1 MKKLKKEIVV
11 VVFAIAV
18 FLCGPKRAWALQEG
32 TVENN
37 VLTFTFESD
46 NEDVVNR
53 YNIYLL
59 ANDAKIVTK
68 GKDGANVLPGS
79 DGSGNEN
86 ITEPIAKGTKTGGL
100 TFTDE
105 NGNKVTAA
113 SKVEYSYKYRR
124 GVLTV
129 TVKIYD
135 PSPELTGIALVG
147 ISSDENANY
156 YSDVGGTMDISGYIK
171 EMYHKEEESG
181 QEQESGKSEEEKT
194 YKEAPE
200 IGIGKEVGKH
210 RPPCIL
216 RRLSKLFSA

>member
-1 MKKLKKEIVV
+1 ML
-11 VVFAIAV
+11 FAVALC
-18 FLCGPKRAWALQEG
+18 LCGPKQAWALQEG

-53 YNIYLL
+53 YNLYLL
-59 ANDAKIVTK
+59 ANDAKVVTK

-79 DGSGNEN
+79 NSPDNKN

-100 TFTDE
+100 LYTDE
-105 NGNKVTAA
+105 TGKRVTAA

-129 TVKIYD
+129 TVTIYD

-156 YSDVGGTMDISGYIK
+156 YSTVGGTMDISGYIK
-171 EMYHKEEESG
+171 EMYHREEQPG
-181 QEQESGKSEEEKT
+181 QEQESEEEKI

-200 IGIGKEVGKH
+200 ISIGREDGKH

-216 RRLSKLFSA
+216 RRLGKLFSS